1 MTIDANQIVTIQE
14 YFKIKFARFILVNP
28 SGFFVCVNR
37 KCGDVRYFDILSEV
51 PVDSGCGDDCKRL
64 IDAWEVV
71 LEQRLNGNAD
81 ADVYEKSIVMGLYE
95 CCQVCVTF
103 IRG

>member
-1 MTIDANQIVTIQE
+1 MTIDPNQIVTIQE
-14 YFKIKFARFILVNP
+14 YFRLTLGRFILVNP

-64 IDAWEVV
+64 IDAWAVV
-71 LEQRLNGNAD
+71 LEQRLNGNSD
-81 ADVYEKSIVMGLYE
+81 AEDDKSIVMGLYE

>member
-71 LEQRLNGNAD
+71 LEQRLNGNSD
-81 ADVYEKSIVMGLYE
+81 AEDDKSIVMGLYE

>member
-1 MTIDANQIVTIQE
+1 MTIDPNQIVTIQE
-14 YFKIKFARFILVNP
+14 YFKLKFARFIAVNP

-37 KCGDVRYFDILSEV
+37 KCGNVRYFDILSEV

-71 LEQRLNGNAD
+71 LEQRLNGNSD